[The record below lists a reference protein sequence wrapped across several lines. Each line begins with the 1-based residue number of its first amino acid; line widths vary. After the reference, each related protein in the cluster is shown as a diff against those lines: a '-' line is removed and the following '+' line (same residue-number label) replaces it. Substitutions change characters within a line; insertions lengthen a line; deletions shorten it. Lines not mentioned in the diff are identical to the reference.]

1 MSDLK
6 NRIENA
12 LKEAMKTGD
21 ETRKRVLRLIIA
33 SIKNAE
39 IEKGSPLDEG
49 GILAVIQKELK
60 IRSEAIE
67 GADKANRDDLK
78 QMTLAEIKILEEFL
92 PQPLGEEELKRLIQ
106 TAIEEVQ
113 ANNITDTGKV
123 MKFLMPKVQGR
134 ASGEMVS
141 RLVRELLTART

>member
-39 IEKGSPLDEG
+39 IEKGSSLDEG

-78 QMTLAEIKILEEFL
+78 QITLAEIKILEEFL

-113 ANNITDTGKV
+113 ANNIADTGKV